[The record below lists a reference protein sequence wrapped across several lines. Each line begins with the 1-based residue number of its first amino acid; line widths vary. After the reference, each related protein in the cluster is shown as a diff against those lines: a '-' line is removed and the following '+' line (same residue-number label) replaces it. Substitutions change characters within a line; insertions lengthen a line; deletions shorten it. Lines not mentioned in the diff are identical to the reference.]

1 MHSFRGFA
9 PVSCLRFAAPA
20 VVLLL
25 VLTLAPSRARA
36 QEAITEDLNTAA
48 AVLGIGVVAA
58 DVGFT
63 VADAILA
70 ARKQRLSPGW
80 SVVEIVCAAPIAV
93 GATVYSFQ
101 ARDEELFYTI
111 PIALWTGLLTA
122 HGITSLVQA
131 RRDSTSLRWTPTYAM
146 DRPGIVLWGRF

>member
-1 MHSFRGFA
+1 MWSFRGFA
-9 PVSCLRFAAPA
+9 RSFCRRLAVPVVA
-20 VVLLL
+20 LLL
-25 VLTLAPSRARA
+25 ALTVAPSRAAA

-48 AVLGIGVVAA
+48 AVVGIGVVGA

-80 SVVEIVCAAPIAV
+80 SVVEIVCAALIAV

-101 ARDEELFYTI
+101 ARDNELFYTI

-122 HGITSLVQA
+122 HGITSLA
-131 RRDSTSLRWTPTYAM
+131 HAHDESTSLGWMPTYAM
-146 DRPGIVLWGRF
+146 DRPGVALWGRF